1 MDKRLTVPRKG
12 YGTHMGT
19 PGGQGASGAGG
30 RERPADPPA
39 FERFGPEHPAGGV
52 LLSVPHA
59 GRHYAA
65 SLLIRSRV
73 PEEALHR
80 LEDRH
85 ADQLIAGL
93 VARGVPALVARVPR
107 AVIDLNRDP
116 RDIDPRGVAGIPR
129 NRPLIQSPKQ
139 RGGLGLFPYSLPR
152 IGDLWRG
159 AMAWEEA
166 LGRIETIHEPY
177 HAALARELAAM
188 RQRHGAALL
197 VDVHSMPPLPPGF
210 AEPRP
215 DIVIGDRFGAGA
227 APRFAAAAGAAARA
241 LGFVAAHN
249 QPYAG
254 SYVIERHGRP
264 VSDRHAVQI
273 EISRDLYLDER
284 LEEPGEGLERVRGVL
299 LAMVEAMAAEALGG
313 GCALAAE

>member
-1 MDKRLTVPRKG
+1 MS
-12 YGTHMGT
+12 MGT
-19 PGGQGASGAGG
+19 PGGEKAAEGGGA
-30 RERPADPPA
+30 PPA
-39 FERFGPEHPAGGV
+39 FERFGPECPAGGV

-59 GRHYAA
+59 GRLYPA
-65 SLLIRSRV
+65 SLLMRSRV
-73 PEEALHR
+73 PEGVLQR

-85 ADQLIAGL
+85 ADRLIAGL
-93 VARGVPALVARVPR
+93 VARGVPALVARAPR

-139 RGGLGLFPYSLPR
+139 RGGLGLFPFSLPR
-152 IGDLWRG
+152 VGDLWRG
-159 AMAWEEA
+159 AIPWEEA
-166 LGRIETIHEPY
+166 LGRIETVHEPY
-177 HAALARELAAM
+177 HAALERELAAM
-188 RQRHGAALL
+188 RLRHGEALL

-210 AEPRP
+210 AERRP

-227 APRFAAAAGAAARA
+227 APRFAAAACAAARA
-241 LGFVAAHN
+241 RGYVASHN

-284 LEEPGEGLERVRGVL
+284 LEEPGEGLERVRAVL
-299 LAMVEAMAAEALGG
+299 VAMVEAMAAEGLGG
-313 GCALAAE
+313 ARALAAE